1 VCLAL
6 HIWSEIEAGKVA
18 ISDGPVM
25 AGTDD
30 FRCVIRGKGGHGA
43 MPHQAID
50 PVIVAAHVVTA
61 LQSVVSRSIPPT
73 ASGVVTVG
81 KLQAGTAFNI
91 IPDTAFLEGT
101 VRAFEEPVRALL
113 ETRVREICETLPQ
126 AWGASAE
133 FSYTRGF
140 PATVSTPEVC
150 DVVRAAAAKV
160 VGAEN
165 VIPFEPTM
173 GAEDFSQVLE
183 RVPGCYFFVGGRNA
197 EIGATW
203 PHHHPKF
210 NICESALMIGA
221 RTLTESVKACLES

>member
-1 VCLAL
+1 
-6 HIWSEIEAGKVA
+6 
-18 ISDGPVM
+18 
-25 AGTDD
+25 
-30 FRCVIRGKGGHGA
+30 
-43 MPHQAID
+43 
-50 PVIVAAHVVTA
+50 
-61 LQSVVSRSIPPT
+61 
-73 ASGVVTVG
+73 
-81 KLQAGTAFNI
+81 
-91 IPDTAFLEGT
+91 
-101 VRAFEEPVRALL
+101 
-113 ETRVREICETLPQ
+113 
-126 AWGASAE
+126 
-133 FSYTRGF
+133 
-140 PATVSTPEVC
+140 VSTPEVC

-221 RTLTESVKACLES
+221 RTLAESVKAYLAS